1 MHGLCEGSNSHLRQK
16 TCSTAQSSIFFF
28 SSIFQSFLP
37 IFGIKSIGFSH
48 KTLQKNNYPCWK
60 DNMRFSGHLDS
71 TNITEARCE
80 LCIARKIKF
89 HLPLCQAAFQSH
101 FITAVNTKIFIFSG
115 QVNLV
120 LHNYHDCH
128 KHIRSVSALA
138 TGSNFRGNWA

>member
-16 TCSTAQSSIFFF
+16 TCSTAQFSIFFF
-28 SSIFQSFLP
+28 SSIFQRFLP
-37 IFGIKSIGFSH
+37 IFSIKSIGFSH
-48 KTLQKNNYPCWK
+48 KILQKNNYPCWK

-101 FITAVNTKIFIFSG
+101 FITAVNTKIFIFPG

-120 LHNYHDCH
+120 FHNYDCH
-128 KHIRSVSALA
+128 KHIHSVSALA
-138 TGSNFRGNWA
+138 SGSNFRGN